1 MRGFI
6 DPARATRQRPLWHYD
21 LASGEWS
28 EKSPGEIGWDWGFYD
43 YADEDT
49 ELEHP
54 DLTFEKFEREFPLI
68 REHMLQRKFKGWAK
82 QRKAFLLSYMQ
93 MMRARSPMF
102 IEAQTEHNR
111 GLRAA
116 TITSVGP
123 GNQITVDSMELRP
136 LPENVVRNATI
147 SQMRQEIAK
156 GPDWMWDFNW
166 ALRYT
171 NAPADSFVTGPQ
183 PVITEGKVEGR
194 GFVDAMKH
202 PDTLIWFPLCWQA
215 CLVGS
220 IRRFDEGTLEAPP
233 SLLAHVRGLF
243 RRSTSG
249 FLISPHKL
257 SDQAFT

>member
-1 MRGFI
+1 
-6 DPARATRQRPLWHYD
+6 
-21 LASGEWS
+21 
-28 EKSPGEIGWDWGFYD
+28 
-43 YADEDT
+43 
-49 ELEHP
+49 
-54 DLTFEKFEREFPLI
+54 
-68 REHMLQRKFKGWAK
+68 
-82 QRKAFLLSYMQ
+82 
-93 MMRARSPMF
+93 
-102 IEAQTEHNR
+102 
-111 GLRAA
+111 
-116 TITSVGP
+116 
-123 GNQITVDSMELRP
+123 
-136 LPENVVRNATI
+136 
-147 SQMRQEIAK
+147 
-156 GPDWMWDFNW
+156 MWDFNW

-171 NAPADSFVTGPQ
+171 NAPADPFVTGPQ